1 MEAQKRVS
9 VWREREQSPPPPSGT
24 LFSKDIPEEIITR
37 FADVSPEARPHARYL
52 AYYRIQ
58 LRMARGESLST
69 IENRIRINEQS
80 DQTRPQPANTGPH
93 PKSDP
98 ARRREG

>member
-1 MEAQKRVS
+1 MEARKRVS
-9 VWREREQSPPPPSGT
+9 VWRERGQRPPPPSGT

-58 LRMARGESLST
+58 LRLAQGQSLST
-69 IENRIRINEQS
+69 IKTRIRLNERPN
-80 DQTRPQPANTGPH
+80 QT
-93 PKSDP
+93 
-98 ARRREG
+98 